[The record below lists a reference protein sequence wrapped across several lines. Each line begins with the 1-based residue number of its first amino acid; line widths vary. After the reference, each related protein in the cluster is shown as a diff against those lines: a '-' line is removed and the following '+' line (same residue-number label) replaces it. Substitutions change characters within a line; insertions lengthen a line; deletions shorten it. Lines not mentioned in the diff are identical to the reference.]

1 MPKFRFKG
9 EQTRTQTWILE
20 VEAETEEAARETLQ
34 YAFDEDHG
42 FFHEDTEGV
51 ESVTVIDDDGPVGIA
66 DELKLELVDEKFS
79 FYYTPEEMKE
89 KEEK

>member
-20 VEAETEEAARETLQ
+20 VEAETEAAARETAN

-42 FFHEDTEGV
+42 FFHEDTEGM
-51 ESVTVIDDDGPVGIA
+51 ESVTVIDDDGPVGDA
-66 DELKLELVDEKFS
+66 GGLTLELVDEKYS

-89 KEEK
+89 KEGK